1 MANTGGRVGR
11 LAKVTLG
18 TDKIAEIGSWSCD
31 GISIDMLDD
40 PQFGDEFKTYQMGM
54 GDYGT
59 VSFGGWWD
67 MSDTTGQ
74 KILESA
80 LNNKSKI
87 IDIRFYV
94 NSVSYYTPNTNAASS
109 GGTTEAG
116 MWVQSMRIGFE
127 KGGIGT
133 IEFTG
138 KLTGPL
144 ILI

>member
-1 MANTGGRVGR
+1 MATKVGR

-18 TDKIAEIGSWSCD
+18 SNKIAEIGTWRID

-40 PQFGDEFKTYQMGM
+40 TEFGDEFKTYQMGM

-59 VSFGGWWD
+59 VSFSGWWD
-67 MSDTTGQ
+67 MTDTTGQ
-74 KILESA
+74 VLLESA

-87 IDIRFYV
+87 VDIRFYV
-94 NSVSYYTPNTNAASS
+94 DSSSYYTPNTNISS
-109 GGTTEAG
+109 GGVADAG
-116 MWVQSMRIGFE
+116 MWVQSMRISFE

-144 ILI
+144 VLI